1 MHNIDLNKKI
11 DRCDLINEI
20 NNDYNKSFKEK
31 NGIKIEKIILDKRMA
46 KKINKKEGK
55 YISIIFNDVTD
66 FDNRES
72 LIDVLT
78 DELKLFL
85 KEKNLLGSE
94 SMIVGL
100 GNSMSTPD
108 SLGPKTI
115 DKIISTRH
123 LFEIGDVDKRYSPVS
138 KIAPGVFATTGIET
152 FNIIK
157 GLVKEIKPKFLI
169 VIDSLCASNINNI
182 NKVIQITDSGIEPG
196 SGVGNERREIS
207 KEKLGIDVI
216 ALGIPTVVNLHTIV
230 KDFLSDYDIDE
241 ILSRKGNNFMVTPKE
256 IDFIIEKLSYVLSK
270 SINNSLHNLTK

>member
-31 NGIKIEKIILDKRMA
+31 NGIKIEKIKLDKKMA

-78 DELKLFL
+78 SELKLFL
-85 KEKNLLGSE
+85 KEKKLLGSE
-94 SMIVGL
+94 SMVVGL

-123 LFEIGDVDKRYSPVS
+123 LFEIGDVDKRYSSVS

-207 KEKLGIDVI
+207 KKKLGIDVI

-241 ILSRKGNNFMVTPKE
+241 ILSKKGNNFMVTPKE

-270 SINNSLHNLTK
+270 SINDSLHNLTK

>member
-31 NGIKIEKIILDKRMA
+31 NGIKIEKIKLDKKMA

-94 SMIVGL
+94 SMVVGL
-100 GNSMSTPD
+100 GNSMSTAD

-123 LFEIGDVDKRYSPVS
+123 LFEIGDVDKRYSSVS
-138 KIAPGVFATTGIET
+138 KISPGVFATTGIET

-241 ILSRKGNNFMVTPKE
+241 ILSKKGNNFMVTPKE